1 MNGKLLTFF
10 VTNLASLIF
19 VFFTGHKL
27 PVFSFFFRF
36 SFYMFFS
43 GVEQKTSVIISIVLF
58 CVREFEIG
66 VDLESMS
73 QFLCIFFFLTGG
85 RLAEDPGYGDR

>member
-1 MNGKLLTFF
+1 
-10 VTNLASLIF
+10 
-19 VFFTGHKL
+19 
-27 PVFSFFFRF
+27 
-36 SFYMFFS
+36 MFFS

-73 QFLCIFFFLTGG
+73 QFLCIFFFSPEGG
-85 RLAEDPGYGDR
+85 

>member
-1 MNGKLLTFF
+1 
-10 VTNLASLIF
+10 
-19 VFFTGHKL
+19 
-27 PVFSFFFRF
+27 
-36 SFYMFFS
+36 MFFS

-73 QFLCIFFFLTGG
+73 QFLCIFFSHRREVSGG
-85 RLAEDPGYGDR
+85 PRLRRSIDLGEEDIFVSVKALNQRFSRIGIIGCHKNTPDTEL